1 MLSWP
6 ASVGISALGSRLST
20 PQIGPQGFRQPVF
33 AGLGSHFLSGFFTV
47 LFTGFVAVTSNGLV
61 LLVFVSHGAPV

>member
-1 MLSWP
+1 
-6 ASVGISALGSRLST
+6 
-20 PQIGPQGFRQPVF
+20 
-33 AGLGSHFLSGFFTV
+33 V